1 MDELYRKPVGP
12 NRPDSLYRRLLQ
24 FLTWRRERQFSE
36 KTLTVWAHH
45 LYHFIL
51 WANERGLHTPGDITR
66 PILERYQRHLYQYRK
81 SNGEPLSPRTQRT
94 QLQPLQVWFKW
105 VVRQG
110 FALANPACDLELPR
124 LEKRL
129 PRHILTVDEVE
140 QILGL
145 PDIDTPAGLRDR
157 ALLEVLY
164 SSGLRRSE
172 LAALEVY
179 DIHRSRRTLTV
190 RLGKGKKDRV
200 IPLGSRALGWLTAY
214 LHRAR
219 CELQRGRATQALFL
233 SHKGEGLTPNAI
245 TNLTSAYVKRSG
257 IDKPGACHLFRHAMA
272 TQMLENGA
280 DVRWIQ
286 AILGHASPETTQ
298 IYTQVSIGALQAV
311 HAATH
316 PAEQADSEGPD
327 GDDDVGLLADL
338 MVEDE
343 IPGKGVDVNKIPM
356 DTNR

>member
-1 MDELYRKPVGP
+1 M
-12 NRPDSLYRRLLQ
+12 
-24 FLTWRRERQFSE
+24 
-36 KTLTVWAHH
+36 
-45 LYHFIL
+45 
-51 WANERGLHTPGDITR
+51 
-66 PILERYQRHLYQYRK
+66 
-81 SNGEPLSPRTQRT
+81 
-94 QLQPLQVWFKW
+94 
-105 VVRQG
+105 
-110 FALANPACDLELPR
+110 
-124 LEKRL
+124 
-129 PRHILTVDEVE
+129 DEVE
-140 QILGL
+140 KILAL
-145 PDIDTPAGLRDR
+145 PDIETAAGLRDR

-164 SSGLRRSE
+164 ASGLRRSE

-200 IPLGSRALGWLTAY
+200 IPLGWLTAY

-219 CELQRGRATQALFL
+219 GELQRGFPTHALFM

-272 TQMLENGA
+272 TQMLENGE

-286 AILGHASPETTQ
+286 AMLGHASPETTQ

-316 PAEQADSEGPD
+316 PAEQANGERLEH
-327 GDDDVGLLADL
+327 DDDVGLLADL
-338 MVEDE
+338 MAEE
-343 IPGKGVDVNKIPM
+343 NETPHKRG
-356 DTNR
+356 